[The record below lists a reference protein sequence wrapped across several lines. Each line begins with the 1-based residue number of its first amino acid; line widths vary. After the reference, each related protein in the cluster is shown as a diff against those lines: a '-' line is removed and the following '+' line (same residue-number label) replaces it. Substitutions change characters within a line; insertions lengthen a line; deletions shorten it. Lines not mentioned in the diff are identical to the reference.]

1 MSKLYYKINLE
12 EFFDSDDDYREYH
25 NHLPHF
31 KQLKDWLPKK
41 WAECHIEQ
49 TFSMKEIRENI
60 ESCILTVR
68 QGKDGE
74 AYAMVT
80 INFKPGFRLSAR
92 RRESVWDDLKCLTD
106 SVNAWITIKFRVRRM
121 GICCICKI
129 YKSRWKHELVQSCWC
144 YG

>member
-12 EFFDSDDDYREYH
+12 EFFDSDDDYCEYH

-31 KQLKDWLPKK
+31 KQLKDWLPKE

-68 QGKDGE
+68 QGKNGE
-74 AYAMVT
+74 TYAMVT

-92 RRESVWDDLKCLTD
+92 RRESVWDDLDAQMSDGFGENVDHNQIPGAPDGYML
-106 SVNAWITIKFRVRRM
+106 
-121 GICCICKI
+121 
-129 YKSRWKHELVQSCWC
+129 YL
-144 YG
+144 

>member
-74 AYAMVT
+74 A
-80 INFKPGFRLSAR
+80 
-92 RRESVWDDLKCLTD
+92 
-106 SVNAWITIKFRVRRM
+106 
-121 GICCICKI
+121 
-129 YKSRWKHELVQSCWC
+129 
-144 YG
+144 